1 MAQDPNLLH
10 VVSFNEAIVGS
21 EYSEP
26 GCLSPLAS
34 KSLTTPHATA
44 MIDYDGDCMTDL
56 FVTVRS
62 GGVSYYEIYLRRERS
77 ESIDL
82 NEVNGYKAQP

>member
-1 MAQDPNLLH
+1 MPQDPNLLH

-21 EYSEP
+21 DYSEP

-34 KSLTTPHATA
+34 KSLTKPHSTA
-44 MIDYDGDCMTDL
+44 MIDFDGDCMTDL
-56 FVTVRS
+56 FVTVKS
-62 GGVSYYEIYLRRERS
+62 GGKSYYEIYLRREKS

-82 NEVNGYKAQP
+82 